1 MAKNHKQE
9 IVLFHSVLGLRPGV
23 KKAAEKLQNQEYIVH
38 TPNLYDEGVI
48 FDDYEKADAYLQ
60 SIGSYPELLKR
71 TRESVVDLPDELIY
85 AGFSNGGASAEYLAL
100 TRPKARAAILF
111 SGALPLEMLLEIGG
125 DQQQNWPKSVPVQL
139 HYTKNDPF
147 RNQEWIDS
155 FRESVSSSQAQLN
168 FYEYPGE
175 GHLFTDDSLP
185 NEYNEESSKQLWE
198 RVFKF
203 LNQI

>member
-9 IVLFHSVLGLRPGV
+9 IVLFHSVLDLRPGF

-38 TPNLYDEGVI
+38 TPNLYDEGVV

>member
-38 TPNLYDEGVI
+38 TPNLYDEGVV

>member
-38 TPNLYDEGVI
+38 TPNLYDEGVV

-203 LNQI
+203 LSQI

>member
-1 MAKNHKQE
+1 MAKNHNQE
-9 IVLFHSVLGLRPGV
+9 IVLFHSVLGLRPGI
-23 KKAAEKLQNQEYIVH
+23 KKAAEKLQNQGYIVH
-38 TPNLYDEGVI
+38 TPNLYDDGVV

-71 TRESVVDLPDELIY
+71 TRESVADLPDELIY

-111 SGALPLEMLLEIGG
+111 SGALPLDMLLEIGG
-125 DQQQNWPKSVPVQL
+125 DQEQDWPKSVPVQL

-147 RNQEWIDS
+147 RNQEWVDS

-175 GHLFTDDSLP
+175 AHLFTDNSLP
-185 NEYNEESSKQLWE
+185 NEYNEEASKQLWE
-198 RVFKF
+198 RVFRF